1 MARKSPTKQM
11 CNRMIA
17 VAVALSIIL
26 VGVCG
31 VSLFNIMVIH
41 GKKYSTEA
49 ADQQLKT
56 VTLKA
61 ERGDIYD
68 CNGKVLATSATV
80 WTVYIVPK
88 NFDNDTEKAR
98 LVADGLAEILELDAD
113 SVYEQTQKNTAYEKV
128 KSKIEQPEADKVR
141 EFVTENKVGSIVG
154 LESSIKRYYPNGSMA
169 STVLGFVGDD
179 NQGLSGIEY
188 QYDSE
193 LEGVPGKLVASK
205 NAQGGDMPFNYETM
219 VEATPGGS
227 IKLTIDE
234 YVQHI

>member
-1 MARKSPTKQM
+1 MDGLYCS
-11 CNRMIA
+11 
-17 VAVALSIIL
+17 
-26 VGVCG
+26 
-31 VSLFNIMVIH
+31 
-41 GKKYSTEA
+41 
-49 ADQQLKT
+49 
-56 VTLKA
+56 
-61 ERGDIYD
+61 
-68 CNGKVLATSATV
+68 
-80 WTVYIVPK
+80 K

-113 SVYEQTQKNTAYEKV
+113 SVHEQTQKNTAYEKV

-193 LEGVPGKLVASK
+193 LEGVPASLLRPK
-205 NAQGGDMPFNYETM
+205 MLRAEICLLTM
-219 VEATPGGS
+219 RPWLRPRRAVRLSSP
-227 IKLTIDE
+227 
-234 YVQHI
+234 